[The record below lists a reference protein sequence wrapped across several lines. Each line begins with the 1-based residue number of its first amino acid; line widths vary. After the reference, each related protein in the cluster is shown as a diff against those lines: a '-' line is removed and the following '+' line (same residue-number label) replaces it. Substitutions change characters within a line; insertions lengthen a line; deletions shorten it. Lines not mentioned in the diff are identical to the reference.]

1 VREDPSCY
9 NEIYMSTHPVI
20 LIAYEDFDNLGVGYM
35 VSVLSES
42 GFESQI
48 IDFQSGKENILKT
61 LKKAKPLLVGFSLI
75 FQYHIYEFQ
84 ELIDYLRKGGVKC
97 HFTAGG
103 HYASLRFGDLFKLI
117 PSLDSIVRFDG
128 EYTLLELVNCIQS
141 GADWRKVKSI
151 AYRNNDK
158 IKVNPL
164 RPTENDL
171 DKLPFPARPKIRE
184 YAFDKKFATI
194 IAARGCVNNCS
205 FCNARE
211 YYMQSSGP
219 YKRLR
224 NPENVVGE
232 LEFLYHEKGCSVFL
246 FEDDDFPVK
255 TDKGSEW
262 IERFCKELK
271 GKNLHDKIMWK
282 INCRPDEIDYD
293 SFAMMK
299 SHGLFLVFLGIDDG
313 TDSGLIRL
321 NKHMTVQKSLEGTD
335 ILKSL
340 EIGFDYGFMLF
351 QPSSTFRSVN
361 DNFDF
366 LKRICGDGYTPLI
379 FLKLVPYFGTRIEKE
394 LMRQGRLKGKP
405 GFLDYDFLDISL
417 NHYYMFVTDCLM
429 EWFRD
434 SDGLVNMSRWAR
446 NYVSVF
452 SHYNETTPG
461 LSAISNNIKRV
472 ISDSNLFLLDTLK
485 ELSSIF
491 ESGKYDP
498 VKFNDLNG
506 YSKSINLNHDIY
518 KEQIL
523 NSINKIYYLVVRQK
537 VSHLIDH

>member
-1 VREDPSCY
+1 M
-9 NEIYMSTHPVI
+9 NTHPI
-20 LIAYEDFDNLGVGYM
+20 IFIAFEEFDNLGVGYM

-42 GFESQI
+42 GYEPQI
-48 IDFQSGKENILKT
+48 IDFQSGEEEILKK
-61 LKKAKPLLVGFSLI
+61 LKKVKPLLVGFSLI

-84 ELIDYLRKGGVKC
+84 KLIFYLRKGGVNC

-103 HYASLRFGDLFKLI
+103 HFASLRFRDLFKLI

-128 EYTLLELVNCIQS
+128 EYTLLELVNCIKS
-141 GADWRKVKSI
+141 GADWRNVKSI
-151 AYRNNDK
+151 AFKNNGK
-158 IKVNPL
+158 IIENPL
-164 RPTENDL
+164 RPPENNL
-171 DKLPFPARPKIRE
+171 DKLPFPARPTIRE

-211 YYMQSSGP
+211 YYKQSSGP
-219 YKRLR
+219 FKRIR
-224 NPENVVGE
+224 NPENVVAE

-271 GKNLHDKIMWK
+271 YKKLNDKIMWK
-282 INCRPDEIDYD
+282 INCRPDEINYD
-293 SFAMMK
+293 SFAQMK
-299 SHGLFLVFLGIDDG
+299 SYGLYLVFLGIDDG

-321 NKHMTVQKSLEGTD
+321 NKHMTVKKSLEGID

-361 DNFDF
+361 DNLDF
-366 LKRICGDGYTPLI
+366 LKQICGDGYTPLM

-394 LMRQGRLKGKP
+394 LRMQGRLKGKP
-405 GFLDYDFLDISL
+405 GFLDYDFLDTSL
-417 NHYYMFVTDCLM
+417 NHYYKFVTDCLI

-452 SHYNETTPG
+452 SYYYDTRPD
-461 LSAISNNIKRV
+461 LSAISDYIKRV
-472 ISDSNLFLLDTLK
+472 ISNSNLFLLDTMK
-485 ELSSIF
+485 ELAAIF
-491 ESGKYDP
+491 ESGNYDP
-498 VKFNDLNG
+498 VNYNDLDK
-506 YSKSINLNHDIY
+506 YKKSITLNHDQY

-537 VSHLIDH
+537 LLQLIDN